1 MNKKDV
7 LRHLRDEVPY
17 ILTWAELRRVY
28 FPKEDT
34 KLISCNDSLLKKM
47 SKNRMSDTV
56 ISVNGVFYRAVYA
69 VDQYTGYYDDDI
81 EDWHEVSMKEEKI
94 NLYT

>member
-7 LRHLRDEVPY
+7 LRRLRDQVPY
-17 ILTWAELRRVY
+17 ILTGAELYRIY
-28 FPKEDT
+28 FPKEDA

-69 VDQYTGYYDDDI
+69 GDRDWETISYTI
-81 EDWHEVSMKEEKI
+81 QHQ
-94 NLYT
+94 